1 MIIINYIKSD
11 DSPFVVHVE
20 ELADELVD
28 GVLGLQL
35 DVHRQEE
42 GREEE
47 DRARQRDQLGRTLN
61 NSDMAVNQI
70 LANPSTF
77 SLVQSVILSHVRC

>member
-1 MIIINYIKSD
+1 M
-11 DSPFVVHVE
+11 VHVE

-47 DRARQRDQLGRTLN
+47 DRARERDQLGRTLQDSEATKLNLLN
-61 NSDMAVNQI
+61 NLNVKI
-70 LANPSTF
+70 
-77 SLVQSVILSHVRC
+77 

>member
-1 MIIINYIKSD
+1 M
-11 DSPFVVHVE
+11 VHVE

-47 DRARQRDQLGRTLN
+47 DRARERDQLGRTLRDSEATKFN
-61 NSDMAVNQI
+61 LLN
-70 LANPSTF
+70 
-77 SLVQSVILSHVRC
+77 

>member
-1 MIIINYIKSD
+1 MI
-11 DSPFVVHVE
+11 HVE

-47 DRARQRDQLGRTLN
+47 DRARQRDQLRRTLE
-61 NSDMAVNQI
+61 
-70 LANPSTF
+70 
-77 SLVQSVILSHVRC
+77 

>member
-1 MIIINYIKSD
+1 M
-11 DSPFVVHVE
+11 VHVE

-47 DRARQRDQLGRTLN
+47 DRARQRDQLGRALHSLFGEGN
-61 NSDMAVNQI
+61 GIIESLKHPI
-70 LANPSTF
+70 LCSKF
-77 SLVQSVILSHVRC
+77 L

>member
-1 MIIINYIKSD
+1 M
-11 DSPFVVHVE
+11 VHVE

-47 DRARQRDQLGRTLN
+47 DRARERDQLGRTLHDSEATKLNLLN
-61 NSDMAVNQI
+61 NLNVKI
-70 LANPSTF
+70 
-77 SLVQSVILSHVRC
+77 